1 MQATP
6 SAPTAAIY
14 ACGMTR
20 RFTSSICS
28 ISCTEFDSKGQ
39 SVCAETRSAPQWHA
53 GRVGCHSHRV
63 AGRGICRKAQTHG
76 ARSVRICP
84 PDWGAVRITTRPHPS
99 TPCECNRG
107 RTGRISIDRINMLST
122 SNVAIQFG
130 AKPLFEQV
138 TVKFS
143 DGNRYGLIGANGS
156 GKSTL
161 MKLLGGDLE
170 PSAGDVML
178 QAGMR
183 LGKLNQNQFGY
194 EDERV
199 LDVVMRGHTELWAA
213 MKERDRIYADP
224 NATDDDYMKAA
235 ELEGV
240 FAEYGGYDAE
250 ARAGSILTDAGI
262 HESRHIGPMRE
273 VPPGLKLRVLL
284 AQALFSRPDVLLLD
298 EPTNNL
304 DINSIRWLESA
315 LNNYD
320 ATMVI
325 ISHDRHF
332 LNQVCTHVADLDFQQ
347 LKIYPGNYD
356 DFMLASVQARARVEA
371 ANAKAKDRISDLQ
384 EFVRRFSAN
393 ASKARQATSR
403 KKQLEKIKIEE
414 IRPSSRQNPYIRF
427 EQGKKLYR
435 SAVSV
440 EKLCF
445 SYPGSDE
452 RVLGNVTF
460 NVEGG
465 ERVAIIGPNGAG
477 KTTLM
482 RCLAGELRPTA
493 GRIVWV
499 ENAQPG
505 YMPQDPQAEFDD
517 KTDLFSW
524 MSQYTGKA
532 DDDQIVRATLG
543 RLLFSG
549 EETKKSVKVL
559 SGGEKGRMIYG
570 KLMLTKPNVLLM
582 DEPTNHMDMETIES
596 LQIGL
601 EHYPGTLVFVSH
613 DREFVGGLATRILEM
628 RPGGKIV
635 DFRGTYDE
643 YLKSQ
648 GVEV

>member
-1 MQATP
+1 MGFKRAIV
-6 SAPTAAIY
+6 AVAA
-14 ACGMTR
+14 A
-20 RFTSSICS
+20 FFSSL
-28 ISCTEFDSKGQ
+28 D
-39 SVCAETRSAPQWHA
+39 
-53 GRVGCHSHRV
+53 
-63 AGRGICRKAQTHG
+63 
-76 ARSVRICP
+76 
-84 PDWGAVRITTRPHPS
+84 
-99 TPCECNRG
+99 
-107 RTGRISIDRINMLST
+107 NMLST
-122 SNVAIQFG
+122 SNVAVQFG

-161 MKLLGGDLE
+161 MKVLGGDLE
-170 PSAGDVML
+170 ASAGDVML

-183 LGKLNQNQFGY
+183 LGKLDQNQFGY

-199 LDVVMRGHTELWAA
+199 LDVVMRGHTQLWAA
-213 MKERDRIYADP
+213 MQERDRIYADP
-224 NATDDDYMKAA
+224 KATDADYMKAA

-250 ARAGSILTDAGI
+250 ARAASILTDAGI
-262 HESRHIGPMRE
+262 HESRHNGPMRE

-284 AQALFSRPDVLLLD
+284 AQALFSNPDVLLLD

-304 DINSIRWLESA
+304 DINSIRWLEGA
-315 LNNYD
+315 LNNYN

-332 LNQVCTHVADLDFQQ
+332 LNQVCTHIADLDFQQ

-414 IRPSSRQNPYIRF
+414 IKPSSRQNPYIRF

-435 SAVSV
+435 SSVTV
-440 EKLCF
+440 EKLSF
-445 SYPGSDE
+445 TYPGSTE
-452 RVLGNVTF
+452 RVLHDF
-460 NVEGG
+460 SCNVEAG
-465 ERVAIIGPNGAG
+465 ERIAIIGPNGVG

-482 RCLAGELRPTA
+482 RCLAGELRPNS

-505 YMPQDPQAEFDD
+505 YMPQDPQAEFED
-517 KTDLFSW
+517 KIDLFGW

-570 KLMLTKPNVLLM
+570 KLILTKPNVLLM

-601 EHYPGTLVFVSH
+601 EHYAGTLIFVSH
-613 DREFVGGLATRILEM
+613 DREFVGGLATRIIEM
-628 RPGGKIV
+628 RPDGKYI

-648 GVEV
+648 GVEI

>member
-1 MQATP
+1 
-6 SAPTAAIY
+6 
-14 ACGMTR
+14 
-20 RFTSSICS
+20 
-28 ISCTEFDSKGQ
+28 
-39 SVCAETRSAPQWHA
+39 
-53 GRVGCHSHRV
+53 
-63 AGRGICRKAQTHG
+63 
-76 ARSVRICP
+76 
-84 PDWGAVRITTRPHPS
+84 
-99 TPCECNRG
+99 
-107 RTGRISIDRINMLST
+107 MLAT

-161 MKLLGGDLE
+161 MKVLGGDLE

-199 LDVVMRGHTELWAA
+199 LDVVMQGHVELWRA
-213 MKERDRIYADP
+213 MQQRDLIYAD
-224 NATDDDYMKAA
+224 AHASDDDYMKAA
-235 ELEGV
+235 ELEGTI
-240 FAEYGGYDAE
+240 AEYGGYDAE
-250 ARAGSILTDAGI
+250 PRAASILIDAGI
-262 HESRHIGPMRE
+262 DETRHNGPMRE

-304 DINSIRWLESA
+304 DINSIRWLERA
-315 LNNYD
+315 LNSYD

-356 DFMLASVQARARVEA
+356 DFMLASVQARQRVEA
-371 ANAKAKDRISDLQ
+371 ANAKARDRISDLQ

-403 KKQLEKIKIEE
+403 KRQLEKIKIEE

-435 SAVSV
+435 SAVTV
-440 EKLCF
+440 EKLGF
-445 SYPGSDE
+445 SYPGSDTP
-452 RVLGNVTF
+452 VLKDISI
-460 NVEGG
+460 NVEAGD
-465 ERVAIIGPNGAG
+465 RVAIIGPNGVG

-482 RCLAGELRPTA
+482 RCLAGELRPYA
-493 GRIVWV
+493 GRISWV

-505 YMPQDPQAEFDD
+505 YMAQDPQAEFEE
-517 KTDLFSW
+517 KVDLLTW
-524 MSQYTGKA
+524 MSQWTGKA
-532 DDDQIVRATLG
+532 DDDQLVRATLG

-549 EETKKSVKVL
+549 DETKKSVKVL

-570 KLMLTKPNVLLM
+570 KLILTKPNVLLM

-601 EHYPGTLVFVSH
+601 EKYAGTLIFVSH
-613 DREFVGGLATRILEM
+613 DREFVAGLATRIIEL
-628 RPGGKIV
+628 RPGEANT
-635 DFRGTYDE
+635 DFKGSYDE
-643 YLKSQ
+643 YLQLQ
-648 GVEV
+648 GLEE

>member
-1 MQATP
+1 
-6 SAPTAAIY
+6 
-14 ACGMTR
+14 
-20 RFTSSICS
+20 
-28 ISCTEFDSKGQ
+28 
-39 SVCAETRSAPQWHA
+39 
-53 GRVGCHSHRV
+53 
-63 AGRGICRKAQTHG
+63 
-76 ARSVRICP
+76 
-84 PDWGAVRITTRPHPS
+84 
-99 TPCECNRG
+99 
-107 RTGRISIDRINMLST
+107 MLST
-122 SNVAIQFG
+122 SNVAVQFG

-161 MKLLGGDLE
+161 MKVLGGDLDA
-170 PSAGDVML
+170 SAGDVML
-178 QAGMR
+178 QVGMR

-213 MKERDRIYADP
+213 MQERDRIYADP
-224 NATDDDYMKAA
+224 EATDEDYMKAA

-262 HESRHIGPMRE
+262 HELRHNGPMRE

-284 AQALFSRPDVLLLD
+284 AQALFSNPDVLLLD

-304 DINSIRWLESA
+304 DINSIRWLEGA
-315 LNNYD
+315 LNNYN

-332 LNQVCTHVADLDFQQ
+332 LNQVCTHIADLDFQQ

-403 KKQLEKIKIEE
+403 KRQLEKIKIEE
-414 IRPSSRQNPYIRF
+414 IKPSSRQNPYIRF

-435 SAVSV
+435 SAVTV
-440 EKLCF
+440 EKLSF
-445 SYPGSDE
+445 AYPGSTE
-452 RVLGNVTF
+452 KVLDNLSF
-460 NVEGG
+460 NVEAG
-465 ERVAIIGPNGAG
+465 ERIAIVGPNGVG

-482 RCLAGELRPTA
+482 RCLAGELRPSG
-493 GRIVWV
+493 GRIAWV

-505 YMPQDPQAEFDD
+505 YMPQDPQAEFED
-517 KTDLFSW
+517 KIDLFGW

-570 KLMLTKPNVLLM
+570 KLILTKPNVLLM

-601 EHYPGTLVFVSH
+601 EHYAGTLIFVSH
-613 DREFVGGLATRILEM
+613 DREFVGGLATRIIEM
-628 RPGGKIV
+628 RPGKIV

-648 GVEV
+648 GVEI

>member
-1 MQATP
+1 
-6 SAPTAAIY
+6 
-14 ACGMTR
+14 
-20 RFTSSICS
+20 
-28 ISCTEFDSKGQ
+28 
-39 SVCAETRSAPQWHA
+39 
-53 GRVGCHSHRV
+53 
-63 AGRGICRKAQTHG
+63 
-76 ARSVRICP
+76 
-84 PDWGAVRITTRPHPS
+84 
-99 TPCECNRG
+99 
-107 RTGRISIDRINMLST
+107 
-122 SNVAIQFG
+122 
-130 AKPLFEQV
+130 
-138 TVKFS
+138 
-143 DGNRYGLIGANGS
+143 
-156 GKSTL
+156 
-161 MKLLGGDLE
+161 
-170 PSAGDVML
+170 
-178 QAGMR
+178 
-183 LGKLNQNQFGY
+183 
-194 EDERV
+194 
-199 LDVVMRGHTELWAA
+199 
-213 MKERDRIYADP
+213 
-224 NATDDDYMKAA
+224 
-235 ELEGV
+235 
-240 FAEYGGYDAE
+240 
-250 ARAGSILTDAGI
+250 
-262 HESRHIGPMRE
+262 
-273 VPPGLKLRVLL
+273 
-284 AQALFSRPDVLLLD
+284 VLLLD

-440 EKLCF
+440 EKLSF
-445 SYPGSDE
+445 TYPGSNE
-452 RVLGNVTF
+452 QVLSNVTF
-460 NVEGG
+460 NIEGA

-482 RCLAGELRPTA
+482 RCLAGELRPTE

-601 EHYPGTLVFVSH
+601 EHYPGTIIFVSH
-613 DREFVGGLATRILEM
+613 DREFVGGLATRIIEL
-628 RPGGKIV
+628 RPGGSIT

-643 YLKSQ
+643 YLKGQ
-648 GVEV
+648 GIEV